1 MDKALKG
8 VPVASYSPPS
18 GITTA
23 RINPETGLRGNG
35 ATLEEYFMEEQLPP
49 EEEDP
54 IDITIRSVEDIIN
67 DFLSN

>member
-1 MDKALKG
+1 
-8 VPVASYSPPS
+8 
-18 GITTA
+18 
-23 RINPETGLRGNG
+23 
-35 ATLEEYFMEEQLPP
+35 MEEQLPP